1 MTARL
6 VWAAQL
12 NGFIASM
19 SLDLGRRWCEWS
31 EELQSCRVVEKG
43 EIMRVEIVAVGTEL
57 LLGQIVDTNST
68 YIATKLAEVGLD
80 CHFQTRVGDNL
91 ERIKLVLREAL
102 ARNEA
107 VIVCG
112 GLGPTQDDITRDA
125 IAEVMG
131 VELVFDVE
139 IAERIE
145 AMFTSRGRKM
155 SENNLLQA
163 KVPKGAIAIE
173 QRRGT
178 APGLICPMG
187 HKVLYAVPGVPYEL
201 TDMLER
207 AVLPDLL
214 VRSGESTKIASRV
227 IRTWGLAESSLSE
240 ALDPLVKA
248 IDASEDPIT
257 LAFLASGMEGIK
269 VRLTAKG
276 GDTAAVNSLLETYQ
290 AKVLELVGEYV
301 FGFDDTNMESAVA
314 DALISRG
321 LSLGVAES
329 VTGGLVAS
337 RLVAIPGASAWFIG
351 GVVSYASEVK
361 YKLLG
366 VAHGDVVTQQAVL
379 EMAAGVRKLL
389 GCDIGLSFSGVA
401 GPDAAEGKS
410 VGTVWVGIDGGEL
423 GSVARELKLPGDRE
437 RIRQYATISGLDLLR
452 RWLAQ
457 MAVVQ
462 S

>member
-1 MTARL
+1 MNFREAISIALSTL
-6 VWAAQL
+6 WAHKL
-12 NGFIASM
+12 RSF
-19 SLDLGRRWCEWS
+19 L
-31 EELQSCRVVEKG
+31 
-43 EIMRVEIVAVGTEL
+43 T
-57 LLGQIVDTNST
+57 LLGVIVSVCTLVMVVSLVDGMNG

-91 ERIKLVLREAL
+91 ERIKLVLRDAL

-131 VELVFDVE
+131 VELVFDPE

-227 IRTWGLAESSLSE
+227 IRTWGLAESSISE

-248 IDASEDPIT
+248 IDASDDPIT

-276 GDTAAVNSLLETYQ
+276 GDTDAVNSLLETYQ
-290 AKVLELVGEYV
+290 AKVLEFVGEYV
-301 FGFDDTNMESAVA
+301 VGFDDTNMESAVA
-314 DALISRG
+314 EALKSRG

-337 RLVAIPGASAWFIG
+337 RLVAIPGASEWFVG

-361 YKLLG
+361 
-366 VAHGDVVTQQAVL
+366 
-379 EMAAGVRKLL
+379 
-389 GCDIGLSFSGVA
+389 
-401 GPDAAEGKS
+401 
-410 VGTVWVGIDGGEL
+410 
-423 GSVARELKLPGDRE
+423 
-437 RIRQYATISGLDLLR
+437 
-452 RWLAQ
+452 
-457 MAVVQ
+457 
-462 S
+462 